1 MQHTARDPEGTM
13 AYVTTPGSLFLK
25 VSQGWK
31 EIQVLIYLGLRQ
43 FQTAPKQRFHHDCIT
58 IKYLICT
65 LITLIAFLLIF
76 GFLHA

>member
-43 FQTAPKQRFHHDCIT
+43 FQTAPKQ
-58 IKYLICT
+58 
-65 LITLIAFLLIF
+65 
-76 GFLHA
+76 